1 MWLRC
6 VIIDISDYS
15 WRGDLPFSFLSF
27 CIHSFWLILIMCLIN
42 YREVV
47 KKPDCAM
54 YWNRYVRLCR
64 WWWVLLGTLLLGIM
78 FLIGID
84 TGEFQGL
91 EVMGASLNI
100 TLFYIYKNAGVCL
113 VSHHKDFRLILE
125 LSLTCSWYR
134 IRIFMEWPKYPE
146 KDFIM
151 VIKTNPYIRYD
162 MSKGGYACPQLN
174 KQG

>member
-15 WRGDLPFSFLSF
+15 WRGDLHFSFSF
-27 CIHSFWLILIMCLIN
+27 ICIHSFWLILIMCLIN

-64 WWWVLLGTLLLGIM
+64 WWWVLLGTLLMGIM

-91 EVMGASLNI
+91 ESDGSVINHSSILYLY
-100 TLFYIYKNAGVCL
+100 TYAGVYPY
-113 VSHHKDFRLILE
+113 LI
-125 LSLTCSWYR
+125 
-134 IRIFMEWPKYPE
+134 IRISDSYLNYPPLALDRISMEWPKYPE
-146 KDFIM
+146 QDFIM
-151 VIKTNPYIRYD
+151 VIKTNPYIYAAICRRED
-162 MSKGGYACPQLN
+162 MRAPN
-174 KQG
+174 WIE